1 MKKKIIGKALYT
13 LLIFIFLLALAS
25 CDRNNNEITY
35 DENQRLEIEKE
46 PIKYSDDFIEKANLR
61 FTKSIVSLTESHL
74 EMQLSDTQ
82 KKSISEQFSTTLI
95 PIFYRIRIYEKELDL
110 LLTGIEEYINKDNE
124 SGSPLYILY
133 EQCLYT
139 IGSERSGMLVYD
151 LCLKKIEDK
160 AKTAEARYEAYGYSW
175 YLEEADRCNM
185 ISSELKDMGEKKF
198 VNALTMT
205 AFIASTASNI
215 RAETNENAFLLTDAE
230 LLFILD
236 RQGTLFESQ
245 CPSDSE
251 WQTLGAL
258 ITELIP
264 TRSSDLGTA
273 TVYAL
278 KNDAYFNSLMR
289 VMPDVFS
296 LYASVA
302 KTLKEDAL
310 FSLEGTPEEQNK
322 AILLALVA
330 SEAKIRELDTALSTY
345 AKTDSERLRN
355 TVAAYTAPGEL
366 EAFKNTYEPISADEL
381 IAALKSA
388 SENIGQAPEMH
399 SLAVS
404 YFASLSPELAFVLFK

>member
-345 AKTDSERLRN
+345 AKTDSERL
-355 TVAAYTAPGEL
+355 
-366 EAFKNTYEPISADEL
+366 K
-381 IAALKSA
+381 
-388 SENIGQAPEMH
+388 
-399 SLAVS
+399 
-404 YFASLSPELAFVLFK
+404 